1 MSKIKSKINLISL
14 ILLSYLSL
22 ISCILELPLTYKNT
36 KGVSNKAKKIDSE
49 PLKYFRLGET
59 ISYDEAPLTLND
71 NFYFLTTVKIG
82 SSEEKYNL
90 ILETGSNNL
99 WVVQGRVRANSMKVS
114 RSYNPSTSTTS
125 KNTNEPFQL
134 NYGSAGSLSGTFY
147 TDQFKFIGNKV
158 FNMKFG
164 VATRLNINANYGTAD
179 GVIGLGHS
187 YEDEEMSFIHMLK
200 ENEVTDSKL
209 FSIKLDN
216 DADIEED
223 GATGKL
229 YIGKHEDFSSDN
241 VVSCPL
247 ITGDEESDRFWT
259 FQIDGIGLKKS
270 NKEIKSSR
278 SYNVILETATNNLIL
293 PYKYLRDIER
303 DLEGFGCD
311 TYRDFLSSYYEIRCP
326 GEIDTLPDFQLNI
339 NGTILTI
346 PAKYIFELSEVN
358 YYARIHFI
366 RNQETYI
373 IGSPFLFA
381 YHTLFDGDNEK
392 LHFYPNF
399 EEKNDEK
406 ENEEEEEGKEDEK
419 EDEKDKDKEKEKD
432 KDKEKEDEKEKD
444 KDKEDEKDKDKEK
457 EKDKDKEKEKDE
469 DKEKED
475 EKEDEKENDKDKE
488 DEKEDEKENDKDKE
502 DEKDKDGGK
511 NNDRNKTK
519 TNDTEPGTDKKGEE
533 PKKKKKSKSK
543 LWIIIPCVI
552 GGIILLV
559 GLGVLIYFCMK
570 SKNAKKDGED
580 NNADNNEPIVDN
592 NEDNEDN

>member
-1 MSKIKSKINLISL
+1 
-14 ILLSYLSL
+14 
-22 ISCILELPLTYKNT
+22 
-36 KGVSNKAKKIDSE
+36 
-49 PLKYFRLGET
+49 
-59 ISYDEAPLTLND
+59 
-71 NFYFLTTVKIG
+71 
-82 SSEEKYNL
+82 
-90 ILETGSNNL
+90 
-99 WVVQGRVRANSMKVS
+99 MKVS

-293 PYKYLRDIER
+293 PYEYLRDIER

-311 TYRDFLSSYYEIRCP
+311 TYRENFFSSYYEIRCP

-358 YYARIHFI
+358 YYARIYFT

-381 YHTLFDGDNEK
+381 YHTLFDGDNQK

-432 KDKEKEDEKEKD
+432 KDKEKEDEKEN
-444 KDKEDEKDKDKEK
+444 
-457 EKDKDKEKEKDE
+457 
-469 DKEKED
+469 
-475 EKEDEKENDKDKE
+475 EKENDKDKE

-533 PKKKKKSKSK
+533 SKKKKKSKSK

>member
-1 MSKIKSKINLISL
+1 MSKIKRKINLISL
-14 ILLSYLSL
+14 LLLSYLSL
-22 ISCILELPLTYKNT
+22 ISCIVELPLTYKNI
-36 KGVSNKAKKIDSE
+36 KGVSNKAKKTDSE

-71 NFYFLTTVKIG
+71 NFYFLATVKIG
-82 SSEEKYNL
+82 SNEEKFNL

-99 WVVQGRVRANSMKVS
+99 WVVQGRARTTGMRVS

-125 KNTNEPFQL
+125 KSTEETFQL
-134 NYGSAGSLSGTFY
+134 NYGSAGSLTGTFY

-164 VATRLNINANYGTAD
+164 VASRISITGDNYGAAD
-179 GVIGLGHS
+179 GVIGLGHY

-216 DADIEED
+216 DADIEEEG

-241 VVSCPL
+241 TISCPL
-247 ITGDEESDRFWT
+247 ITGDEVSDSFWT

-270 NKEIKSSR
+270 NKEIRSSR
-278 SYNVILETATNNLIL
+278 SYNVILETATNNFIL
-293 PYKYLRDIER
+293 PLDYLRDIQRE
-303 DLEGFGCD
+303 LEGFDCD
-311 TYRDFLSSYYEIRCP
+311 TYREGIFSSSYELRCY
-326 GEIDTLPDFQLNI
+326 GEIDDLPDFQLNI

-346 PAKYIFELSEVN
+346 PAKYIFELSETN
-358 YYARIHFI
+358 YYARIYFV
-366 RNQETYI
+366 RNAETFI

-381 YHTLFDGDNEK
+381 YHTLFDGDNQK

-406 ENEEEEEGKEDEK
+406 ENEEEEERKEDEK

-444 KDKEDEKDKDKEK
+444 KDKEDEKDKEK
-457 EKDKDKEKEKDE
+457 EKDK